1 MPEDLCKAAF
11 PDENN
16 KDGKNDKNIHLGG
29 ADDNGVIDGPTALA
43 HVKLG
48 QTLSE
53 FLTYPF
59 LFVKF
64 ISDAC
69 NRTKARSS

>member
-1 MPEDLCKAAF
+1 MPEDLRKAAF

-16 KDGKNDKNIHLGG
+16 EDGNNNKNIHLGG
-29 ADDNGVIDGPTALA
+29 ADDDGIIDGPTVLA

-48 QTLSE
+48 RTLSE

-64 ISDAC
+64 ILDAC
-69 NRTKARSS
+69 NRMKARSS